1 MQRRRG
7 GPVPRSHHPRSSLVQ
22 PIPDTTAVMDIA
34 AMSRP
39 AEASILPLP
48 ARQRFASSPRRRIG
62 SFLLALAIELL
73 LLLAFVALDRTPGR
87 KADGNGPALTIFEL
101 AAQSPDQTPAKSAQK
116 PAARTPPPNH
126 AVLPPPRIRLPD
138 RKLPML
144 VVTKDVFEA
153 ADISK
158 LGTAAKAPGT
168 EVASGSA
175 PGDTER
181 VGTAPNGQPLYAA
194 EWVREPTN
202 AELAAYL
209 PATMPDGGGSGLVA
223 CHMIDHFHVDNC
235 QELGDHPRGS
245 HLARS
250 VRLAAWQFLVRPP
263 RVGGK
268 VLEGG
273 WVRIRIDYGV
283 R

>member
-1 MQRRRG
+1 M
-7 GPVPRSHHPRSSLVQ
+7 HPSY
-22 PIPDTTAVMDIA
+22 
-34 AMSRP
+34 RP
-39 AEASILPLP
+39 AL
-48 ARQRFASSPRRRIG
+48 ARASPRRRLV
-62 SFLLALAIELL
+62 SFVLALAIELL

-87 KADGNGPALTIFEL
+87 KADRDGPALTIFDV
-101 AAQSPDQTPAKSAQK
+101 AAQSPDQTPAKSPQK
-116 PAARTPPPNH
+116 PAARTPPPPPTH
-126 AVLPPPRIRLPD
+126 AVLPPPKIRLPD

-158 LGTAAKAPGT
+158 LGTAANAPGT

-175 PGDTER
+175 PGDSAR
-181 VGTAPNGQPLYAA
+181 VGTAPNGEPLYAA
-194 EWVREPTN
+194 QWVREPTN

-209 PATMPDGGGSGLVA
+209 PASMPDGGGSGLVA
-223 CHMIDHFHVDNC
+223 CQTIAHFRVENC
-235 QELGDHPRGS
+235 QELGDLPRGT
-245 HLARS
+245 HLAKA

-263 RVGGK
+263 QVGGK
-268 VLEGG
+268 LLVGT